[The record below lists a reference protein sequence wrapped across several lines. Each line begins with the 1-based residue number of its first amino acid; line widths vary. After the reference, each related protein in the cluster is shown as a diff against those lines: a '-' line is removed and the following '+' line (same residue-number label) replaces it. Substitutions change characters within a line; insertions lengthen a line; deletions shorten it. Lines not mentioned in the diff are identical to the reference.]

1 MSFTKRHLQYI
12 IKLNDGSFVLPGNNQ
27 DTFDNGATVL
37 NLDGF
42 RSVASIQSVQGGL
55 SPFVGRALIQLWGMK
70 PSDMAKL
77 STLGMDIA
85 RINKNALWVFAYDDG
100 NFDNATQVFAGTI
113 QTARLNYNAMPDV
126 LLELDCYGAGDQ
138 QTQAVPATSV
148 QGDGDV
154 ATMLQG
160 ICAAC
165 DPPVTFVNK
174 GVSAKLANHA
184 VGGSPFDQIHD
195 ICSAASG
202 VAYTLQGGVL
212 TIWNANQNIDGV
224 SVDTGPDI
232 GMVGYPE
239 YSMMGFDI
247 ATQFNPEIQV
257 GRFMNLKAS
266 QAANAVP
273 VPGIPSSNLFI
284 RMVEHELS
292 SEMPD
297 GPWFTHAHVTAAGV
311 SARS

>member
-12 IKLNDGSFVLPGNNQ
+12 IKLNDGSFVLPGKTK

-37 NLDGF
+37 NMDGF
-42 RSVASIQSVQGGL
+42 RSVASIQTVQGGL
-55 SPFVGRALIQLWGMK
+55 SPFVGRGLIQLWGMK

-100 NFDNATQVFAGTI
+100 NFDNAIQVFAGTI
-113 QTARLNYNAMPDV
+113 HTARLNYNAMPDV
-126 LLELDCYGAGDQ
+126 SLELDCYGAGDQ
-138 QTQAVPATSV
+138 QTQAIPATSV

-165 DPPVTFVNK
+165 NPPVTLVNK
-174 GVSAKLANHA
+174 GISKKLFNPAYA
-184 VGGSPFDQIHD
+184 GSPEQQIRN
-195 ICSAASG
+195 ICLDTG
-202 VAYTLQGGVL
+202 TAYTLQGGIL
-212 TIWNANQNIDGV
+212 TVWNGDQNIDGTTV
-224 SVDTGPDI
+224 NVGPDN

-239 YSMMGFDI
+239 YSLMGFDV
-247 ATQFNPEIQV
+247 TTEFNPEIQV
-257 GRFMNLKAS
+257 GRQLNMQKANDP
-266 QAANAVP
+266 NALP
-273 VPGIPSSNLFI
+273 VPGIPGKYFI

-292 SEMPD
+292 SEMPN
-297 GPWFTHAHVTAAGV
+297 GPWFTHAHVTAQGV

>member
-12 IKLNDGSFVLPGNNQ
+12 IQLNKGSFDLPGNTKE
-27 DTFDNGATVL
+27 TFDNGASVL
-37 NLDGF
+37 NLWDI
-42 RSVASIQSVQGGL
+42 RSVASIQTVQGGV

-70 PSDMAKL
+70 PADMAKL

-100 NFDNATQVFAGTI
+100 NFANATQVFAGTI
-113 QTARLNYNAMPDV
+113 QQARLNYNAMPDV

-138 QTQAVPATSV
+138 QTQAIPGTSV

-174 GVSAKLANHA
+174 GVSSKLSSPAYA
-184 VGGSPFDQIHD
+184 GSPESQIRN
-195 ICSAASG
+195 ICMDSG
-202 VAYTLQGGVL
+202 TAYTLQGGIL
-212 TIWNANQNIDGV
+212 TIWDGNKNIDGV
-224 SVDTGPDI
+224 SVDTGPDL

-239 YSMMGFDI
+239 YSMMGFDL
-247 ATQFNPEIQV
+247 TMQFNPDVQV
-257 GRFMNLKAS
+257 GRTLNMKAS
-266 QAANAVP
+266 QAANAIP

-297 GPWFTHAHVTAAGV
+297 GPWFTHAHVTAKGV

>member
-12 IKLNDGSFVLPGNNQ
+12 IKLNDGSFDLPENSKE
-27 DTFDNGATVL
+27 TFDNGATIL

-42 RSVASIQSVQGGL
+42 RSTASIQTIQGGL

-70 PSDMAKL
+70 PSDLAKL
-77 STLGMDIA
+77 STLGFDIA
-85 RINKNALWVFAYDDG
+85 RMGKNALWVFAYDDG
-100 NFDNATQVFAGTI
+100 NFANAIQVFAGTI
-113 QTARLNYNAMPDV
+113 QTARLNYNATPDV
-126 LLELDCYGAGDQ
+126 SLELDCYGAGDQ
-138 QTQAVPATSV
+138 QTQAIPATSV

-165 DPPVTFVNK
+165 NPPVTFVNK
-174 GVSAKLANHA
+174 GVTAKLSNHA
-184 VGGSPFDQIHD
+184 VDGSAFDQINE
-195 ICSAASG
+195 ICTSASN

-224 SVDTGPDI
+224 SVDTGPDL

-239 YSMMGFDI
+239 YNRMGFDI
-247 ATQFNPEIQV
+247 TTQFNPEIQV
-257 GRFMNLKAS
+257 GRYLNLKSS
-266 QAANAVP
+266 QAPNAVP

-284 RMVEHELS
+284 LMAEHELS
-292 SEMPD
+292 SELPD
-297 GPWFTHAHVTAAGV
+297 GPWFTHAHVVAEGV
-311 SARS
+311 TARS

>member
-12 IKLNDGSFVLPGNNQ
+12 IKLNDGSFNLPGNQ
-27 DTFDNGATVL
+27 QETFDNGATVL
-37 NLDGF
+37 NLDGL
-42 RSVASIQSVQGGL
+42 RSVASIQTVQGGL
-55 SPFVGRALIQLWGMK
+55 SPFVGRGLIQLWGMK
-70 PSDMAKL
+70 PADMAKL

-100 NFDNATQVFAGTI
+100 NFDNAIQVFAGTI
-113 QTARLNYNAMPDV
+113 QQARLNYNAMPDV

-138 QTQAVPATSV
+138 QTQAIPATSV
-148 QGDGDV
+148 KGDGDV

-165 DPPVTFVNK
+165 DPSVTFVNK
-174 GVSAKLANHA
+174 DVSSKLSNPAYS
-184 VGGSPFDQIHD
+184 GSPEQQIRN
-195 ICSAASG
+195 ICLDSNT
-202 VAYTLQGGVL
+202 AYTLQGGTL
-212 TIWNANQNIDGV
+212 TIWNPNQNIDGV
-224 SVDTGPDI
+224 TIETGPDI

-239 YSMMGFDI
+239 YSMMGFDV
-247 ATQFNPEIQV
+247 TMEFNPDVQV
-257 GRFMNLKAS
+257 GRFMSFKAS
-266 QAANAVP
+266 QSPNAVP

-311 SARS
+311 TARS

>member
-12 IKLNDGSFVLPGNNQ
+12 IKLNDGSFDLPSTQ
-27 DTFDNGATVL
+27 HETFDNGATVL

-42 RSVASIQSVQGGL
+42 RSVASIQTVQGGL
-55 SPFVGRALIQLWGMK
+55 SPFVGRGLIQLWGMK
-70 PSDMAKL
+70 PADMAKL

-100 NFDNATQVFAGTI
+100 NFDNAIQVFAGTI
-113 QTARLNYNAMPDV
+113 QQARLNYNAMPDV

-138 QTQAVPATSV
+138 QTQAIPATSV
-148 QGDGDV
+148 QGEGDV

-160 ICAAC
+160 ICSAC
-165 DPPVTFVNK
+165 DPQVTFVNK
-174 GVSAKLANHA
+174 GISSKLWNPAYSGSAEQ
-184 VGGSPFDQIHD
+184 QIRN
-195 ICSAASG
+195 ICLDSNT
-202 VAYTLQGGVL
+202 AYTLQGGTL
-212 TIWNANQNIDGV
+212 NIWDPNKNIDGV
-224 SVDTGPDI
+224 TIDTGPDL

-239 YSMMGFDI
+239 YSMMGFDV
-247 ATQFNPEIQV
+247 TMQFNPDVQV

-266 QAANAVP
+266 QASNAVP

-284 RMVEHELS
+284 HMVEHELS

-297 GPWFTHAHVTAAGV
+297 GPWFTHAHLTAAGV

>member
-12 IKLNDGSFVLPGNNQ
+12 IKLNDGSFNLPSNTQ
-27 DTFDNGATVL
+27 DTFENGATML

-42 RSVASIQSVQGGL
+42 RSVASIQTVQGGV

-77 STLGMDIA
+77 STLGLDIA

-100 NFDNATQVFAGTI
+100 NFANAVQVFAGTI
-113 QTARLNYNAMPDV
+113 HTARLNYNAMPDV
-126 LLELDCYGAGDQ
+126 SLELDCYGAGDQ
-138 QTQAVPATSV
+138 QTQAIPATSV
-148 QGDGDV
+148 QGSGDV

-165 DPPVTFVNK
+165 NPPVTLVNK
-174 GVSAKLANHA
+174 GVSAQLTNPAYA
-184 VGGSPFDQIHD
+184 GSPEQQIRS
-195 ICSAASG
+195 ICLDTG
-202 VAYTLQGGVL
+202 TAYTLQGGTL
-212 TIWNANQNIDGV
+212 TIWNSDQNIDGV
-224 SVDTGPDI
+224 TVDTGPDL

-239 YSMMGFDI
+239 YSLMGFDV
-247 ATQFNPEIQV
+247 TMEFNQDVQV
-257 GRFMNLKAS
+257 GRQLNIKAS
-266 QAANAVP
+266 NSPNALP
-273 VPGIPSSNLFI
+273 VPGIPGQYFI

-297 GPWFTHAHVTAAGV
+297 GPWFTTAHVTAAGV

>member
-12 IKLNDGSFVLPGNNQ
+12 IKLNDGSFVLPGNTK

-42 RSVASIQSVQGGL
+42 RSVASIQTVQGGL

-70 PSDMAKL
+70 PADMAKL
-77 STLGMDIA
+77 STLGLDIA

-100 NFDNATQVFAGTI
+100 NFANAIQVFAGTI

-138 QTQAVPATSV
+138 QTQAIPATSV
-148 QGDGDV
+148 QGSGDV

-165 DPPVTFVNK
+165 DPPVTLVNK
-174 GVSAKLANHA
+174 GVSSKLSNPAYA
-184 VGGSPFDQIHD
+184 GSPEQQVRG
-195 ICSAASG
+195 ICLDSNT
-202 VAYTLQGGVL
+202 AYTLQGGVL
-212 TIWNANQNIDGV
+212 TIWDGSKNIDGTTV
-224 SVDTGPDI
+224 NVGPDS

-247 ATQFNPEIQV
+247 TTAFDQEIQV
-257 GRFMNLKAS
+257 GRQLALQKATDP
-266 QAANAVP
+266 NALP
-273 VPGIPSSNLFI
+273 VPGIPGTYFI

>member
-12 IKLNDGSFVLPGNNQ
+12 IKLNDGSFVLPGKSQ
-27 DTFDNGATVL
+27 DTFDNGATIL

-42 RSVASIQSVQGGL
+42 RSVASIQTVQGGL
-55 SPFVGRALIQLWGMK
+55 SPFVGRALVQLWGMK

-77 STLGMDIA
+77 STLGLDIA

-100 NFDNATQVFAGTI
+100 NFANATQVFAGTI
-113 QTARLNYNAMPDV
+113 QSARLNYNAMPDV

-138 QTQAVPATSV
+138 QTQAIPGTSV

-154 ATMLQG
+154 ATMLKG

-165 DPPVTFVNK
+165 DPAVTFVNK
-174 GVSAKLANHA
+174 GISKKLSNPAYA
-184 VGGSPFDQIHD
+184 GSPEQQIRS
-195 ICSAASG
+195 ICLDTG
-202 VAYTLQGGVL
+202 TAYTLQGGTL
-212 TIWNANQNIDGV
+212 TVWDGDQNVDGV
-224 SVDTGPDI
+224 YVDVGPGT

-239 YSMMGFDI
+239 YSLMGFDV
-247 ATQFNPEIQV
+247 TMEFNPDVQV
-257 GRFMNLKAS
+257 GRQLNMKAS
-266 QAANAVP
+266 SAPNAIP
-273 VPGIPSSNLFI
+273 VPGIPGQYFI

>member
-12 IKLNDGSFVLPGNNQ
+12 IQLNSGSFDLPGNAKE
-27 DTFDNGATVL
+27 TFDNGADTL

-42 RSVASIQSVQGGL
+42 RSVASIQTVQGGL
-55 SPFVGRALIQLWGMK
+55 SPFVGRGLIQLWGMN
-70 PSDMAKL
+70 PADMAKL
-77 STLGMDIA
+77 STLGLDIA
-85 RINKNALWVFAYDDG
+85 RINKNALWVFAYDEGDSA
-100 NFDNATQVFAGTI
+100 NAIQVFAGTI
-113 QTARLNYNAMPDV
+113 HQARLNYNAMPDV

-138 QTQAVPATSV
+138 QTQTVPGTSV

-165 DPPVTFVNK
+165 DPPVTLVNK
-174 GVSAKLANHA
+174 GVSVSISNPAYA
-184 VGGSPFDQIHD
+184 GSAEQQIRN
-195 ICSAASG
+195 ICLDSG
-202 VAYTLQGGVL
+202 TAYTLQGGTL
-212 TIWNANQNIDGV
+212 TIWDGNQNIDGV
-224 SVDTGPDI
+224 TIDTGPDL
-232 GMVGYPE
+232 GMIGYPE
-239 YSMMGFDI
+239 YSMMGFDV
-247 ATQFNPEIQV
+247 AMEFNPEVQV

-266 QAANAVP
+266 QAPNATP

-297 GPWFTHAHVTAAGV
+297 GPWFTHAHLTAKGV